1 MRNAIVMWKTN
12 HQELNSEGVVD
23 WQKQTQPNQIKL
35 IWWLTHPN
43 YEVDT
48 FDPAQCKAPQEE
60 ISPNP
65 RMVILVNGE
74 YYSVLLIIVTVTH
87 SELKRESTPLISS
100 LSNLGLVMVDKEE
113 SFRSDR

>member
-1 MRNAIVMWKTN
+1 M
-12 HQELNSEGVVD
+12 Q
-23 WQKQTQPNQIKL
+23 L
-35 IWWLTHPN
+35 ICWLTHPD

-74 YYSVLLIIVTVTH
+74 YYSVLLIIVTVTRF
-87 SELKRESTPLISS
+87 ELKRESTPLISS
-100 LSNLGLVMVDKEE
+100 LSN
-113 SFRSDR
+113 